1 MKTTGNSIDIFG
13 DSFSCPDCKFDSTD
27 TWLDI
32 LEQKYH
38 FTLKNMSL
46 QGTGAQ
52 WCIEQFMGLDEFSDF
67 LLFCLPDMNR
77 LWLDYLPEYESSS
90 ASMIYS
96 VMDRNSFD
104 LPEIISEEIKDQA
117 DRIYKDYESFYSTG
131 LNRILEIL
139 YASFIFT
146 KHKKYE
152 KILIWP
158 ASGLGYPFQN
168 YNYTLEIPKNVYI
181 VPRCLNFI
189 SHFEKKKKK
198 NDDVI
203 FFDKD
208 TRNNHLSNE
217 NHVILAKQI
226 FDFFIDDK
234 IPEPTT
240 FKNNFYEVQ

>member
-1 MKTTGNSIDIFG
+1 MY
-13 DSFSCPDCKFDSTD
+13 
-27 TWLDI
+27 
-32 LEQKYH
+32 E
-38 FTLKNMSL
+38 KNEKNGYIYL
-46 QGTGAQ
+46 YYNY
-52 WCIEQFMGLDEFSDF
+52 
-67 LLFCLPDMNR
+67 LFCTN
-77 LWLDYLPEYESSS
+77 
-90 ASMIYS
+90 
-96 VMDRNSFD
+96 VV
-104 LPEIISEEIKDQA
+104 
-117 DRIYKDYESFYSTG
+117 
-131 LNRILEIL
+131 
-139 YASFIFT
+139 IFV
-146 KHKKYE
+146 
-152 KILIWP
+152 
-158 ASGLGYPFQN
+158 SQN